1 MILRRPGSSREATR
15 RMTDTS
21 IRSAAGRSTAPAAKH
36 HVIAFPVLVAFVAF
50 VPHARARERAAAA
63 DEAARLRGAAS
74 KVDALERIMDRH
86 YRGETIEVVR
96 ERVNAMVKEH
106 NALVDARNRELDA
119 AGAKVDRA
127 REPVTKLRAEI
138 DRLDAALK
146 RRPSASDRAAAS
158 RYNALLKRRNAA
170 VKRFNSTNDAVN
182 VVVNAYN
189 ARVKAVK
196 AELKLASGLL
206 DAARAEYDRKR
217 EALERFEEGG
227 NDVAFFKNVNLLL
240 AQVYAGMR
248 APGADAGWRK
258 LAARLRGIRREL
270 GERAAADHAGR
281 EHGLVIVEA
290 AVSGEPCWFIVD
302 TGAMRTTIGPG
313 LVEALGLSGTLGN
326 EIELVLAGGL
336 KTKGRELTL
345 PRIEVAGA
353 DERDIPA
360 AAVRVSDVGVDGL
373 LGQSF
378 LKRFVYT
385 IDESRT
391 PKLILTP
398 RPRK

>member
-1 MILRRPGSSREATR
+1 MA
-15 RMTDTS
+15 DTS
-21 IRSAAGRSTAPAAKH
+21 TRLAAGRSGATAQG
-36 HVIAFPVLVAFVAF
+36 I
-50 VPHARARERAAAA
+50 ARAAFAASVAAMVLAASSSRARAQAGANAAGG
-63 DEAARLRGAAS
+63 AARLRIAAS
-74 KVDALERIMDRH
+74 DVDKLERIMDRH
-86 YRGETIEVVR
+86 YRGESVDAAR
-96 ERVNAMVKEH
+96 ERVNAMVNEH
-106 NALVDARNRELDA
+106 NALVDARNRTLDA
-119 AGAKVDRA
+119 AGAKVDKA
-127 REPVTKLRAEI
+127 REPVRKLRAEI

-170 VKRFNSTNDAVN
+170 VKRFNTMNDSVN

-189 ARVKAVK
+189 ARAKAVK

-206 DAARAEYDRKR
+206 DAARREYDGKR
-217 EALERFEEGG
+217 EALERFEKSG
-227 NDVAFFKNVNLLL
+227 DDIAFFESANHLL
-240 AQVYAGMR
+240 AQVYAQMR

-270 GERAAADHAGR
+270 GRRAAAEHAGR
-281 EHGLVIVEA
+281 EHGLVIIEA

-313 LVEALGLSGTLGN
+313 LVEALGLSAALGD
-326 EIELVLAGGL
+326 EVELVLAGGL

-353 DERDIPA
+353 DERDIAA
-360 AAVRVSDVGVDGL
+360 AAVKVSDVGVDGL

-385 IDESRT
+385 IDESRSA
-391 PKLILTP
+391 KLILKP
-398 RPRK
+398 RPRP